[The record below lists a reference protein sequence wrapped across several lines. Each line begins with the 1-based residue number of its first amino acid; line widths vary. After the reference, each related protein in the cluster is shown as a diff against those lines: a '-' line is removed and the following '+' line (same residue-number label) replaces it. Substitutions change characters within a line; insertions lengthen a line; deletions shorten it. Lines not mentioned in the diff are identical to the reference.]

1 MKIIYLCF
9 FFNLHLAFMW
19 SLRWDFGWG
28 QKESSPWSAAPLH
41 GLLLGRNQ
49 QSVWLFSSC
58 KNTTKPVYLSCRV
71 SDITTMCF
79 LSLLPPKRGNDGSSF
94 NEDQLIAYLLD
105 LHFAGT
111 DTTANTVLFA
121 ILFMMTYPEV
131 QGVYSFICHHL
142 KRDSWLEPTHLHL
155 KLSLIVHLIFCV
167 S

>member
-1 MKIIYLCF
+1 M
-9 FFNLHLAFMW
+9 
-19 SLRWDFGWG
+19 
-28 QKESSPWSAAPLH
+28 
-41 GLLLGRNQ
+41 
-49 QSVWLFSSC
+49 WLFFSC

-131 QGVYSFICHHL
+131 QGVYSFICHHFKKGQL
-142 KRDSWLEPTHLHL
+142 TGADTSAFETVTRCPSDLLCFLERFHREVDRVLDGKDQISFEDRHQMPYVQVLHFE
-155 KLSLIVHLIFCV
+155 SSPF
-167 S
+167 